1 MSEAVN
7 LYEEEQE
14 EQLEQDVPVLDDMDA
29 EYLMGRIRA
38 ANAQYARMEAWY
50 AKQLEK
56 AKALRDRTVL
66 WAEGNLRVYFDSV
79 DTKKKTKTQVSYE
92 LPSGKLVLKHQEP
105 KFETQDA
112 ELVPW
117 LKQNGLAE
125 MVETKESA
133 KWGELKKTLTLAPD
147 GMSMLTG
154 DGEVVP
160 GVVVTPRE
168 DKFTVTVK

>member
-7 LYEEEQE
+7 IYEEEDE
-14 EQLEQDVPVLDDMDA
+14 RLEQEVPVLDDMDA
-29 EYLMGRIRA
+29 EYMMGRIRA
-38 ANAQYARMEAWY
+38 ANAQYAKMEAWY
-50 AKQLEK
+50 TRQLQK
-56 AKALRDRTVL
+56 AKELRDNTVA
-66 WAEGNLRVYFDSV
+66 WAEGNLRAYFDTIE
-79 DTKKKTKTQVSYE
+79 TKKKTKTQVSYE

-105 KFETQDA
+105 KYDTQDA

-117 LKQNGLAE
+117 LKQNGLLG

-147 GMSMLTG
+147 GKSMVTA

-160 GVVVTPRE
+160 GVMVTPRD
-168 DKFTVTVK
+168 DKFTVTIK